1 MMMNL
6 RTLKVKEKITLKIR
20 RESIQEKVKEK
31 EDKQRDTNLSKN
43 SRQEKD
49 FKRI

>member
-6 RTLKVKEKITLKIR
+6 RTLKVKEKITLKIQ

-43 SRQEKD
+43 
-49 FKRI
+49 